1 MLRLIFAGG
10 DSIVRTLI
18 RSAILLSLCAVLVH
32 AAQDDGNINLTIR
45 AVRTDSPVHLDGV
58 LDEEI
63 WSRIEPITDFRQ
75 FEPGNGDPSSER
87 TEVRICYDGKN
98 LYFGIRAFD
107 SEPGKLIRSVY
118 TRDGD
123 MSTDDSFII
132 AIDSNN
138 DNRTGYSF
146 EMNLLGARTDMEF
159 TEITA
164 YNPNWNA
171 IWDYRVRTDAQG
183 YTLEVVI
190 PFFILRFAAAE
201 EVEMGLGMTRTI
213 RRKNETVLWPFAGR
227 NFGSYSVSRYNTLAG
242 LRGIERGKHLELK
255 PYMIAGYSQ
264 SLLDKD
270 YEADAGL
277 DVKWGVTPSF
287 TMDLT
292 ANTDFAQVESDLLQ
306 VNLTRFNLFYPEK
319 RDFFLENSDLFQV
332 GLPQRAE
339 VFFSRRIGIRGSSAV
354 PIIGGARAYGMVGD
368 TNIGILTMQTDAAGG
383 VDGENFTVAR
393 VKQNF
398 LKHSYVGAIVTSR
411 RGVASQ
417 EDTTLGADLEMIF
430 GSNIMVHGYAARS
443 GRRGVDEGN
452 WAYTAG
458 ALQFT
463 DKYIWE
469 VRYDDV
475 GANYDPGV
483 GFVVRPDQ
491 RTLTLYGEYMPRPEW
506 PGVKQ
511 LSLGHIYRRIENHD
525 GILETQTFNPTFWLM
540 FNSDDRITAFYEDTY
555 DFVPWSFYMAP
566 GVIVPSGEYKNRTFY
581 AELSTTRSRR
591 LAVSA
596 FAYGGSYYG
605 GDIASGYVILWLK
618 PVPWLQI
625 RADDQHDRIE
635 LPSGS
640 FDSNISRLFVS
651 YFIGPALSTRV
662 AVQYSSLFEDF
673 ILNFRL
679 RWIYKPGSEAWLVY
693 NEGRRFDLPGD
704 SLRDRALILKIVH
717 NFNF

>member
-1 MLRLIFAGG
+1 MAF
-10 DSIVRTLI
+10 
-18 RSAILLSLCAVLVH
+18 LCAAGAS
-32 AAQDDGNINLTIR
+32 AAEDDKNSEITIR
-45 AVRTDSPVHLDGV
+45 AVRVDSPIQLDGV
-58 LDEEI
+58 LDEAV

-75 FEPGNGDPSSER
+75 YEPGEGVPSSER

-123 MSTDDSFII
+123 MGTDDSFLI

-146 EMNLLGARTDMEF
+146 EMNLLGARSDMEF
-159 TEITA
+159 SEMTS
-164 YNPNWNA
+164 YNNNWNA
-171 IWDYRVRTDAQG
+171 IWDYRVRTDDEG
-183 YTLEVVI
+183 YTIEAVI
-190 PFFILRFAAAE
+190 PFFILRFTAAD
-201 EVEMGLGMTRTI
+201 EVEMGLAMMRRI
-213 RRKNETVLWPFAGR
+213 RHKNETVLWPFISR
-227 NFGSYSVSRYNTLAG
+227 NFHYDSVSRYNTLAG
-242 LRGIERGKHLELK
+242 LSGIERGKHLEIK
-255 PYMIAGYSQ
+255 PYVIAGYSQ
-264 SLLDKD
+264 TPPEDD

-277 DVKWGVTPSF
+277 DVKWGVTPNL

-319 RDFFLENSDLFQV
+319 RDFFLESADLFQM

-339 VFFSRRIGIRGSSAV
+339 VFFSRSIGIRGNSAV
-354 PIIGGARAYGMVGD
+354 PIIGGARAYGLIGD
-368 TNIGILTMQTDAAGG
+368 TNIGLLTMQTDAIGG
-383 VDGENFTVAR
+383 VESENFTVAR

-398 LKHSYVGAIVTSR
+398 LRRSYIGAMVTSR
-411 RGVASQ
+411 RGFEPE
-417 EDTTLGADLEMIF
+417 EDTTVGGDVEMIF
-430 GSNIMVHGYAARS
+430 GNNIMLSGYVARS
-443 GRRGVDEGN
+443 GWRGVEADN
-452 WAYTAG
+452 WAWTTG
-458 ALQFT
+458 ALQYT

-475 GANYDPGV
+475 GARFDPGM

-491 RTLTLYGEYMPRPEW
+491 RTFTLYGEYTPRPGW

-511 LSLGHIYRRIENHD
+511 LSLGHIYRRIENHA
-525 GILETQTFNPTFWLM
+525 GVLETQTHNPTFWLT

-566 GVIVPSGEYKNRTFY
+566 GVMVPSGEYKNRTFY
-581 AELSTTRSRR
+581 AELNTSRSRR

-596 FAYGGSYYG
+596 FALGGSYYG
-605 GDIASGYVILWLK
+605 GDIMSGYMIMWYK
-618 PVPWLQI
+618 PVPQLQI
-625 RADDQHDRIE
+625 RVEDQHDRVE
-635 LPSGS
+635 LPGGS

-651 YFIGPALSTRV
+651 YFFGPAVSTRV
-662 AVQYSSLFEDF
+662 AAQYSSLYEDF
-673 ILNFRL
+673 VLNFRL

-693 NEGRRFDLPGD
+693 NEGRRFDLPLD